1 MQNLTK
7 REIVQKIYNTKPE
20 CRNGSVLQNDVKDIV
35 QMTLD
40 TIVESLSK
48 GQNVELR
55 NFGVLEVQIRKP
67 RVGRNPTM
75 PENDVMIP
83 TRAIVKF
90 KSGKELK
97 AALKNLDLSIVEKSK
112 ESRARK

>member
-1 MQNLTK
+1 MTK
-7 REIVQKIYNTKPE
+7 RDLVVKIARET
-20 CRNGSVLQNDVKDIV
+20 GFIQNDVAEVV
-35 QMTLD
+35 QKTLD
-40 TIVESLSK
+40 YIAEDLIAGNTI
-48 GQNVELR
+48 ELR

-83 TRAIVKF
+83 KRAIVKF

>member
-1 MQNLTK
+1 M
-7 REIVQKIYNTKPE
+7 VQK
-20 CRNGSVLQNDVKDIV
+20 
-35 QMTLD
+35 TLD
-40 TIVESLSK
+40 YIAEDLIAGNTI
-48 GQNVELR
+48 ELR

-83 TRAIVKF
+83 KRAIVKF